1 MFIII
6 SNSWKRNQLFL
17 FVRVTGHYHCTVVKI
32 PKNYK
37 NLKYEIRAGLKYCLV
52 MMKLLRGQQTKGARR
67 CLLLIVIT
75 ARYWENKDFFFKF
88 ISYKCDK
95 MRKNLRP
102 VKEANCIT
110 LFLGRWSGYQEL
122 VVIKLHLFHCSCRR
136 CMRFSQGH
144 LHSIPTTH
152 LSLLFL
158 VQFLWCTI
166 FGHLRNLKTFL

>member
-1 MFIII
+1 
-6 SNSWKRNQLFL
+6 
-17 FVRVTGHYHCTVVKI
+17 
-32 PKNYK
+32 
-37 NLKYEIRAGLKYCLV
+37 
-52 MMKLLRGQQTKGARR
+52 MMKLLRGQQTKGAWR

-144 LHSIPTTH
+144 LHSIPTISPFFAFFSSIFVVYNIWTFKESEDF
-152 LSLLFL
+152 SLRRL
-158 VQFLWCTI
+158 I
-166 FGHLRNLKTFL
+166 FIFKIPKIAQ

>member
-1 MFIII
+1 MA
-6 SNSWKRNQLFL
+6 
-17 FVRVTGHYHCTVVKI
+17 GHYHCTVVKI

-52 MMKLLRGQQTKGARR
+52 MTKLLRGQQTKGARR
-67 CLLLIVIT
+67 CLFLIVIT

-110 LFLGRWSGYQEL
+110 LFQGRWSGYQEL
-122 VVIKLHLFHCSCRR
+122 VVMKPHLFHCSCRR
-136 CMRFSQGH
+136 CMSFSQGH
-144 LHSIPTTH
+144 LPTSIPTISPFFAFFSSIFVVYNIWTFKESEDF
-152 LSLLFL
+152 SLGRL
-158 VQFLWCTI
+158 VFI
-166 FGHLRNLKTFL
+166 FKIPKIAQ